1 MPDANAAKPDTQVA
15 ANAAAATATATPA
28 AATAAPPL
36 YAQTC
41 STCHALGIAGAPK
54 VGDKAAWA
62 PRIAQGVDALTGNA
76 IKGKGAMPP
85 KGGSSA
91 SDADIKTVVSY
102 MVNASK

>member
-1 MPDANAAKPDTQVA
+1 MPDANAGKPDTQVA
-15 ANAAAATATATPA
+15 ANAAAATPTAAPAT
-28 AATAAPPL
+28 ATAAPAV

-62 PRIAQGVDALTGNA
+62 PRIAQGLDVLTGNA

-91 SDADIKTVVSY
+91 SDADVKAVVTY